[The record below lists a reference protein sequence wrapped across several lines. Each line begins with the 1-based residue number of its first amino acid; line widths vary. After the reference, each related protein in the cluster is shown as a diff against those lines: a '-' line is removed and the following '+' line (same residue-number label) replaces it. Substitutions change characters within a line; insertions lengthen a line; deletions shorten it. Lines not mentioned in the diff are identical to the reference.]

1 VSGVVGEG
9 RAANGVNAEMEPT
22 MGVVGDIDK

>member
-1 VSGVVGEG
+1 VIGVVGEG
-9 RAANGVNAEMEPT
+9 GAAHAVNAEMEPT